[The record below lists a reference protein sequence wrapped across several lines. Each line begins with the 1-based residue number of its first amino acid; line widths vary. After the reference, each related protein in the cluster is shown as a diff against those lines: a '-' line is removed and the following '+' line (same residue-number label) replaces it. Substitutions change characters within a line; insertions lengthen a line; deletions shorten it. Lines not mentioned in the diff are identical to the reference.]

1 MTKREP
7 LQKAFCSSPS
17 LILCFGFNR
26 VNADQ
31 ATIFTASF
39 KSNLAGNFC
48 IDGVIFTHAYVLT
61 HMETGTTLTND
72 DGTSSYQLTIMS
84 FRTQTLCVG
93 VTAVVGGTRTFF
105 MGV

>member
-1 MTKREP
+1 
-7 LQKAFCSSPS
+7 
-17 LILCFGFNR
+17 
-26 VNADQ
+26 
-31 ATIFTASF
+31 
-39 KSNLAGNFC
+39 
-48 IDGVIFTHAYVLT
+48 
-61 HMETGTTLTND
+61 METGPTLTND